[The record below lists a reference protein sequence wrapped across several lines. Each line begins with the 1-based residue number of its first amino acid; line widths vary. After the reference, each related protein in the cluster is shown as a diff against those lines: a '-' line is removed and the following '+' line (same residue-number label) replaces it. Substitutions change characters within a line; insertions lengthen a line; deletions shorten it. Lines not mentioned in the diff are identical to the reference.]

1 MEMLVRMG
9 TGRWEQR
16 GEISGVPPVP
26 QKPIPASGRPL
37 CYLRKLVPLSLG
49 QQVKLKQVIP
59 VTEEEKTEHGVAAE
73 RRRMRLVYADT
84 IKDLLAHC
92 AIQDGEC
99 RNTHKRAAGY
109 SQEGCWCLQTPFE
122 WKEEGIPYGPVPL
135 MA

>member
-1 MEMLVRMG
+1 MRMG
-9 TGRWEQR
+9 TGRWAQR
-16 GEISGVPPVP
+16 GEISAVSPAP
-26 QKPIPASGRPL
+26 QKHIPASGRPL
-37 CYLRKLVPLSLG
+37 CCLRKLAPLPSLG

-99 RNTHKRAAGY
+99 GYTHKRAAGY
-109 SQEGCWCLQTPFE
+109 MQEGSWCPQTPFE

-135 MA
+135 VT